1 MLEPV
6 DDQKPGSGLEG
17 MEAKAAQGDQ
27 APVVNGP
34 TWALK
39 D

>member
-6 DDQKPGSGLEG
+6 EDQKPGLEG

-34 TWALK
+34 TWAVK